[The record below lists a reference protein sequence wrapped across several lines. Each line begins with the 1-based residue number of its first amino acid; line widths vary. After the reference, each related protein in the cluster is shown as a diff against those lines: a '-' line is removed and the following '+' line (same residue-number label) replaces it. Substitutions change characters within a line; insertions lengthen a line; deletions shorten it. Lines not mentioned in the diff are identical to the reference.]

1 LGNSVAG
8 IAEKGLFVSPKSVL
22 DQALWEDDDDDDTTA
37 ATACPIERVRE
48 LAAGGPDWT
57 LDASWITVHSGIAND
72 EPAMSPEAVTNSDSP
87 VGGSGSAGRA
97 AEAGA
102 SNSQASQADG
112 DGNDGRSSCNGDR
125 GSDDGNNVINDCSL
139 PITSNGFFSDK
150 LLFVPASCPVL
161 PFSLMLFFFGICS
174 PVPIIRS
181 SQQQYSASYYLSLTR

>member
-22 DQALWEDDDDDDTTA
+22 DQALWEDDDDTTA
-37 ATACPIERVRE
+37 DATACPIERVRE

-57 LDASWITVHSGIAND
+57 LDASWITVHSVIAVD
-72 EPAMSPEAVTNSDSP
+72 EPAMSPEAVTDSDSP

-125 GSDDGNNVINDCSL
+125 GTDDDNHVISDCSL

-161 PFSLMLFFFGICS
+161 PFSLMLFFLMKSVLPSPLLEAASSSTLYHTICH
-174 PVPIIRS
+174 
-181 SQQQYSASYYLSLTR
+181 